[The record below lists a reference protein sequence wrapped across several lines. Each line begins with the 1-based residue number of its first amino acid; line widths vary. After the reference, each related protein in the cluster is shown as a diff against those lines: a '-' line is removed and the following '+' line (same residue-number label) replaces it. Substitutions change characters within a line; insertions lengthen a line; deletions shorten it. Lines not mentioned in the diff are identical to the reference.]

1 MIERNTMKCKQI
13 ANVKHNGEEYDLVL
27 FGEERHTSSNSDKTI
42 TTYPSWSVLT
52 VIRKDE
58 ELFRSIFKKE
68 RIKNILLALPVVVLL
83 AFAIFPTLFLYNS
96 LEKNE
101 LLLPATI
108 FGLLPLLVSLP
119 FIIILIERSTGS
131 FGQKYLRHFKMNSN
145 NVQSFAQYSLIN
157 DKKVDEYYFS
167 GALAKVKSF
176 VDELSQEELVEFVVK
191 SYEYGD
197 LRGDLQ
203 TIEDTLSNGRSIKA
217 FLKRDAEK
225 TANEIRD
232 EIEVIEQLSL
242 RYENKYDNHI
252 THRQGKSA
260 SKSTKKNKTSEEKL
274 LEVLAK
280 KKAA

>member
-1 MIERNTMKCKQI
+1 MKCKQI

-52 VIRKDE
+52 VVRKDE

-68 RIKNILLALPVVVLL
+68 RIKSALLVLALIVLL
-83 AFAIFPTLFLYNS
+83 AFAIFPALFLSHS

-101 LLLPATI
+101 LVLLPATI
-108 FGLLPLLVSLP
+108 LGLIPLIVSVP
-119 FIIILIERSTGS
+119 VIVFLIERVTGS

-260 SKSTKKNKTSEEKL
+260 SKSTKKNKTSEEKI